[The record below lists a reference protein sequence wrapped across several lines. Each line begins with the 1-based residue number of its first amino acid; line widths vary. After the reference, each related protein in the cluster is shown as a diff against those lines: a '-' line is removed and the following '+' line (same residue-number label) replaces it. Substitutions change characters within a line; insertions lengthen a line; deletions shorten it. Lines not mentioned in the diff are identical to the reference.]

1 MKSGLDRVLRVRAL
15 LENLSRLELER
26 KIGETGH
33 LRTAAEQQQW
43 LAQLTRED
51 ALQILTGGESKKHEP
66 WLMKIADAD
75 ILGWKGERLGALAA
89 EAERAIGQAREE
101 MLARRL
107 ERRQVEALL
116 SVAARAEKKVRT
128 RREQNLTDDWFRG
141 GYTREDRKQN

>member
-1 MKSGLDRVLRVRAL
+1 
-15 LENLSRLELER
+15 
-26 KIGETGH
+26 
-33 LRTAAEQQQW
+33 
-43 LAQLTRED
+43 
-51 ALQILTGGESKKHEP
+51 
-66 WLMKIADAD
+66 MKIADAD

-89 EAERAIGQAREE
+89 EAERAVGQAREE

-116 SVAARAEKKVRT
+116 SVAARAGKKVRT